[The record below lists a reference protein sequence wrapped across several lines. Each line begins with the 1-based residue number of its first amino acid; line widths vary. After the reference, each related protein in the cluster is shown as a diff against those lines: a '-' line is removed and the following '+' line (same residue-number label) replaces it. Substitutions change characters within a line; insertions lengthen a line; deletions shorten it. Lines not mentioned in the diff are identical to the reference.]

1 MSDAFRLVGLLFV
14 RSVPTVIFVIILLAT
29 LDRLFFHPIA
39 DVIKK
44 RAESTVGALARAR
57 EQVREAEAKSRQ
69 YESALQAARAETFK
83 QRQAEHQK
91 ALEEQDRA
99 LRAARERSEGIVKEA
114 QTALV
119 REVELARQ
127 QLQISGHALAQE
139 IADKILDVPRAG
151 EGRPL

>member
-14 RSVPTVIFVIILLAT
+14 RSAPTVIFVIILLAI
-29 LDRLFFHPIA
+29 LDRLFFRPVA
-39 DVIKK
+39 EVMKK

-57 EQVREAEAKSRQ
+57 EQVSEAEAKSRQ
-69 YESALQAARAETFK
+69 YESSVQAARVGIFQ

-99 LRAARERSEGIVKEA
+99 LHSARERSEGLVREA
-114 QTALV
+114 QTALAG
-119 REVELARQ
+119 EVTLARQ
-127 QLQISGHALAQE
+127 QLLTSTQSLAHE
-139 IADKILDVPRAG
+139 IADKILGAPHAG